1 MAAMD
6 KHLKDHG
13 KGEATRREILNVG
26 RALLLQRG
34 FTAVGL
40 KEILDTCGVPKG
52 SFYYYFASKE
62 AFGCA
67 VLEQYVE
74 DYATRLEGFLTH
86 EGGSARE
93 RLMAYW
99 SAWIE
104 DEKTGCGMAEECL
117 LVKLAAEIADLSEEM
132 RVVMDHGC
140 ERLVARLSE
149 VMAQG
154 MADGSL
160 PRQGTPEAL
169 SHTLYA
175 LWLGA
180 ALLARLKRDKAPLHQ
195 ALAATRLMLSG

>member
-1 MAAMD
+1 MD
-6 KHLKDHG
+6 KQLKEHG
-13 KGEATRREILNVG
+13 KGEATRLEILNVG
-26 RALLLQRG
+26 RGLLLQRG

-62 AFGCA
+62 AFCCA

-74 DYATRLEGFLTH
+74 DYVTRLNHFLT
-86 EGGSARE
+86 EGGDSGRA

-104 DEKTGCGMAEECL
+104 DPATGTGMAEECL
-117 LVKLAAEIADLSEEM
+117 LVKLAAEVADLSEDM
-132 RVVMDHGC
+132 RLVMDRGC

-149 VMAQG
+149 VMTQG
-154 MADGSL
+154 MDDGSI
-160 PRQGTPEAL
+160 PRTGPPEDL
-169 SHTLYA
+169 SHTLYQ

-180 ALLARLKRDKAPLHQ
+180 ALLARLKRDKAPLHH
-195 ALAATRLMLSG
+195 ALATTARMLST